1 MDALIA
7 SIFAAIQAAT
17 PAPGQAEAI
26 GQALRGGQ
34 APATVQVQHAP
45 SVAQEMT
52 HQDRGGMT
60 VTPERPA
67 PRRRCDRG
75 PDRLGNLNYFC
86 R

>member
-7 SIFAAIQAAT
+7 SIFAAT
-17 PAPGQAEAI
+17 PASGQAEAI

-34 APATVQVQHAP
+34 VPATVQHAP
-45 SVAQEMT
+45 SVAQEMS